1 LRELPRDFINR
12 SGELRALLGLCGNM
26 DPHSNSVILGLIAL
40 NFVLLALAALGGLFE
55 VDTVFVLLLLL
66 LTASAALLSDIKL
79 WRD

>member
-1 LRELPRDFINR
+1 
-12 SGELRALLGLCGNM
+12 M
-26 DPHSNSVILGLIAL
+26 DLHSNSVILGLIAL

-66 LTASAALLSDIKL
+66 LTAGAALLSDIKL

>member
-1 LRELPRDFINR
+1 
-12 SGELRALLGLCGNM
+12 M

-55 VDTVFVLLLLL
+55 VDIVFVLLLLL
-66 LTASAALLSDIKL
+66 LTASAALLSDIRL

>member
-1 LRELPRDFINR
+1 
-12 SGELRALLGLCGNM
+12 M

-40 NFVLLALAALGGLFE
+40 NCVLLVLAAFGGLFE

>member
-1 LRELPRDFINR
+1 LPRDVINR
-12 SGELRALLGLCGNM
+12 SEELRALLGIVRNM

>member
-1 LRELPRDFINR
+1 
-12 SGELRALLGLCGNM
+12 M

-55 VDTVFVLLLLL
+55 VDTVCVLLLLL
-66 LTASAALLSDIKL
+66 LTGSAALLSDIKL

>member
-1 LRELPRDFINR
+1 
-12 SGELRALLGLCGNM
+12 M
-26 DPHSNSVILGLIAL
+26 DPHYNSVILGLIAL

-66 LTASAALLSDIKL
+66 LTAGAALLSDIKL